1 MSLEQALKENTEA
14 MASLVKANKELNDVI
29 NSLIAV
35 MRNAPS
41 ATHEADYAEW
51 KSEFEKWKKEA
62 PATRA
67 EPKEQCQD
75 ESAVKAA
82 IERKTREHQNAVKD
96 ATPIDPSLPPLV
108 EAIRA
113 DHAASKVEQ
122 EAKKSDSTSSGGTPP
137 DTAAVSYDDLKKA
150 FLDLSNAKGREVCV
164 TLLSKF
170 GCTKLPQILE
180 FNYAEMFADIKKAMA

>member
-35 MRNAPS
+35 MRNAP
-41 ATHEADYAEW
+41 
-51 KSEFEKWKKEA
+51 

-67 EPKEQCQD
+67 EPKEHCG
-75 ESAVKAA
+75 AGGA
-82 IERKTREHQNAVKD
+82 IGFAKSEPIVR

-108 EAIRA
+108 EAVKA
-113 DHAASKVEQ
+113 DHAAAKAEQ
-122 EAKKSDSTSSGGTPP
+122 EAKKSDSTSSAETPA

-150 FLDLSNAKGREVCV
+150 FLDLSNAKGREACV
-164 TLLSKF
+164 ALLSKF
-170 GCTKLPQILE
+170 GAQKLSQVTE
-180 FNYAEMFADIKKAMA
+180 AQYAEMFADIQKAKA